1 MDRDRHGAQ
10 AVGQAARTGGLL
22 AEQAQVEG
30 DPLVGGAPG
39 QAADADRRED
49 EVGAGERRVQVGGG
63 RPPAAPARARPPSA
77 GSTCPTAASRASST
91 SCRTTSSTRL
101 LAGVAQQR
109 AVHEGD
115 AEPAASENGQPHDR
129 STSTPAAAHASSVSG
144 SAPSLVTSTSMSFDG
159 AHPQGPRPG
168 QLVPV
173 GQQHHLV
180 GGGDEG
186 PLDRHLDRR
195 GVQDLPVGADPA
207 RAEEGAVGAD
217 LPERV
222 LGEDAD
228 QRLVG
233 ASQRTAEH
241 HQLDPVVVA
250 EHVHDGQARGHHGHR
265 APAQPAGQHHR
276 RGADVQ
282 QQHVAVAHGLRRQ
295 PGHPVLVRGVRGR
308 HLGEGPI
315 RVAVQAGAPAQVRAA
330 VDPGQHPRAVQL
342 LQVAADRGGADV
354 QLAGEVL
361 DRHDAAGAQLP
372 HDVDLPA
379 VPHSAKIAATSAHIH
394 AVLRASARFCLVN
407 VDAQRALW
415 RRRPPPPPRPR
426 SPRS

>member
-1 MDRDRHGAQ
+1 MVSCPSRPRSRATRSS
-10 AVGQAARTGGLL
+10 AV
-22 AEQAQVEG
+22 
-30 DPLVGGAPG
+30 
-39 QAADADRRED
+39 
-49 EVGAGERRVQVGGG
+49 
-63 RPPAAPARARPPSA
+63 RPARPPTRIAEKTKSA
-77 GSTCPTAASRASST
+77 PVTAVSRSVVVATRGACSCPAAICWSTCPTAAR
-91 SCRTTSSTRL
+91 RRL
-101 LAGVAQQR
+101 VHVVQDHLVDPAVAGVAQQR

-144 SAPSLVTSTSMSFDG
+144 SAPSLVTSTSMSVHG

-180 GGGDEG
+180 GGGDERT
-186 PLDRHLDRR
+186 LDRHLDRR

-228 QRLVG
+228 QGLVG

-295 PGHPVLVRGVRGR
+295 PGHPVLVRGVRGG
-308 HLGEGPI
+308 HLGEGPL
-315 RVAVQAGAPAQVRAA
+315 RVAVQAGRARSGARRRGRGSAPPRGPAA
-330 VDPGQHPRAVQL
+330 AG
-342 LQVAADRGGADV
+342 RGG
-354 QLAGEVL
+354 
-361 DRHDAAGAQLP
+361 
-372 HDVDLPA
+372 
-379 VPHSAKIAATSAHIH
+379 S
-394 AVLRASARFCLVN
+394 
-407 VDAQRALW
+407 W
-415 RRRPPPPPRPR
+415 RR
-426 SPRS
+426 